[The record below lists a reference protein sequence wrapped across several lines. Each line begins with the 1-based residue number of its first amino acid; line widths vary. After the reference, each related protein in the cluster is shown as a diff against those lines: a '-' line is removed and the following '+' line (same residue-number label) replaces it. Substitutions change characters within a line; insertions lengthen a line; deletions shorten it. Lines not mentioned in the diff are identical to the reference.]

1 MCLARWRWPDYP
13 EPFIEDIAKA
23 YCEERP
29 LYRPDT
35 SYGRVLFK
43 WFFIFTLAS
52 AGVFGGLLLV
62 SWAGRALFS
71 DLRNTVLVSLGGG
84 VGIVLLLLRWL
95 AIDCVELYQ
104 RYAPEEVRRRCM
116 LMPTCSTFAILAF
129 RKYGFL
135 IGGCLTWYRLT
146 KRCRGNINRIE
157 YP

>member
-1 MCLARWRWPDYP
+1 MLFDRWRWPDYP
-13 EPFIEDIAKA
+13 EPFVEDIARA

-35 SYGRVLFK
+35 SYVRVLLK
-43 WFFIFTLAS
+43 WFVIFLLAS
-52 AGVFGGLLLV
+52 AAVFGLVLLLQR
-62 SWAGRALFS
+62 AGVEFLSGFREAALFS
-71 DLRNTVLVSLGGG
+71 VGGG
-84 VGIVLLLLRWL
+84 IVVVLLSLRWL

-104 RYAPEEVRRRCM
+104 HYAPEDVRRRCM

-135 IGGCLTWYRLT
+135 IGLCLTWYRLS

>member
-1 MCLARWRWPDYP
+1 MCLTRWRWEDEPD
-13 EPFIEDIAKA
+13 PFIEDIARA

-35 SYGRVLFK
+35 SYVRVILK
-43 WFFIFTLAS
+43 WFVVFTIVS
-52 AGVFGGLLLV
+52 AGVFVGLLIA
-62 SWAGRALFS
+62 SWAGADFLSGLRA
-71 DLRNTVLVSLGGG
+71 TVLVSLGGG
-84 VGIVLLLLRWL
+84 VGIILLLLRWL

-104 RYAPEEVRRRCM
+104 RYAPEDVRRRCM

-135 IGGCLTWYRLT
+135 IGACLVWYRLSR
-146 KRCRGNINRIE
+146 RCRGNINRIE